1 MWNIKHIYL
10 NLSVNILKTLF
21 LRYEMTSDFNVFDLE
36 IGQVSIIF
44 DIIKPELGFERIF
57 TLN

>member
-10 NLSVNILKTLF
+10 NLSVNILKILF
-21 LRYEMTSDFNVFDLE
+21 LGYKMTSDFSIFDLE
-36 IGQVSIIF
+36 IGQISIIF

>member
-1 MWNIKHIYL
+1 
-10 NLSVNILKTLF
+10 
-21 LRYEMTSDFNVFDLE
+21 MTSDFSIFDLE
-36 IGQVSIIF
+36 IGQISIIF